1 MAVVDAKMVKEL
13 RDKTGAGMM
22 ECKKALDLA
31 NGNMEQAIEELR
43 KSGNAKAAKCAG
55 RVAAQGVI
63 ILIADADKQQGM
75 MLEVNSETDFVARDD
90 NFLRFAQTVAETAWL
105 NKITTIPDLA
115 AQTIS
120 GDIGCTVEELR
131 EDLISKVGEN
141 IILRRIVFSPPLTN
155 PDVQS
160 LGYYVHG
167 SRIGVMVTLGVANK
181 DLAKDIAIHI
191 AANRPLVISPQQ
203 VPADLIAKEREIY
216 LSEAI
221 NSGKPQEIIE
231 KMVAAKIA
239 KFINEVCLE
248 GQPFIKNPDITVGE
262 LLSKS
267 GSMVL
272 SFQRFE
278 VGEDVGQSDPAAQ

>member
-1 MAVVDAKMVKEL
+1 MAVISAKMVKEL

-22 ECKKALDLA
+22 ECKKALDKSNGDVQLA
-31 NGNMEQAIEELR
+31 MEELR

-63 ILIADADKQQGM
+63 VILADHDSKRGM

-90 NFLRFAQTVAETAWL
+90 NFLQFAQLVANTAWI
-105 NKITTIPDLA
+105 NKIADLSTLA
-115 AQTIS
+115 NHPVHNDS
-120 GDIGCTVEELR
+120 GLTVEEAR
-131 EDLISKVGEN
+131 ENLISKVGEN
-141 IILRRIVFSPPLTN
+141 ILLRRILFSPPLSH
-155 PDVQS
+155 PDAKS

-167 SRIGVMVTLGVANK
+167 SRIGVMVTLDVVNQE
-181 DLAKDIAIHI
+181 LAKDIAIHI
-191 AANRPLVISPQQ
+191 AANRPLVISPDQ
-203 VPADLIAKEREIY
+203 VPEHLIAKEKEIY

-231 KMVAAKIA
+231 KMVAGKLAN
-239 KFINEVCLE
+239 FVNEVCLV
-248 GQPFIKNPDITVGE
+248 GQPFLKNPDITVGE

-267 GSMVL
+267 GAIVL

-278 VGEDVGQSDPAAQ
+278 VGEIVDQS